1 MSENEA
7 ARSEDAVA
15 GASDIQHDDI
25 AAEDIAAED
34 EYDAGLWT
42 VPNLITIV
50 RIAALPVFV
59 WLLFSRE
66 NRAAAAYTLAA
77 IGGTDWVDGWA
88 ARKYNQVSN
97 VGKILDPVADR
108 LVLFVG
114 IICVLIDGS
123 APLWVSVLVFAREI
137 LISVAVVGVAALGG
151 ARTDVTWVGKAG
163 TFGNLVAF
171 PMFLGGNSTLSYAP
185 VLTVLAWCA
194 VIPGLILSYYAGWSY
209 VPLAREA
216 LQRGRS
222 GRDEA

>member
-1 MSENEA
+1 MSSPPENPQNPEGPN
-7 ARSEDAVA
+7 SSVDGVDGE
-15 GASDIQHDDI
+15 GA
-25 AAEDIAAED
+25 D
-34 EYDAGLWT
+34 EIDAGLWT
-42 VPNLITIV
+42 VPNLITVV

-66 NRAAAAYTLAA
+66 NRAGAAYTLAA

-114 IICVLIDGS
+114 IISVLIDGS
-123 APLWVSVLVFAREI
+123 APLWVSLLVLAREVMISIAVLVI
-137 LISVAVVGVAALGG
+137 AALGG

-171 PMFLGGNSTLSYAP
+171 PMFIGGESTLSYAP
-185 VLTVLAWCA
+185 VLTVLAWVA
-194 VIPGLILSYYAGWSY
+194 VIPGLIFSYYAGLGY
-209 VPLAREA
+209 FPLARDA
-216 LQRGRS
+216 LARGR
-222 GRDEA
+222 GEA